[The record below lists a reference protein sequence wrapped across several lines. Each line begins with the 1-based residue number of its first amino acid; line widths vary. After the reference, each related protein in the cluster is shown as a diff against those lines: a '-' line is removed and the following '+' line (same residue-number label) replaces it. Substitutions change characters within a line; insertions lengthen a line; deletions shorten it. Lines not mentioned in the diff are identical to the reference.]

1 MKIDL
6 YLRMKNARAEG
17 IHDTEDNSVLVKQ
30 GALIEKEIT
39 EGFKDHNYLPLRK
52 ELIASGIIED
62 YVLRQDYLF
71 NSPTAAAAVIGG
83 RPVAGPLQWKL
94 KSGLSLKQFQV
105 QQEHLDMFRSFLEQH
120 ETHRSNSA
128 YMRETESFVAAFPVE
143 RLRQMTLMEYDR
155 KKQKDTFCYLLEYE
169 TKSVSGGSFFT
180 NRNKLF
186 FHQEDDVYDCAK
198 FIKDKHPKKTLD
210 ELFDL
215 YRNDLY
221 EFVTTFDAKTYV
233 SRNMDI
239 LPRGAN
245 YIKSKLIN
253 LYYPNQHIYID
264 SVQILSRIADYFH
277 VPYKKH
283 ADAIEVSIALEQ
295 FFQQTLPPYNTMTIK
310 DFTDVLWMFDE
321 TYIHQTEPEEII
333 EPESTVSEELFMDDE
348 TIQKIV
354 TLMKRKKNIILQGTP
369 GVGKTFSIK
378 KIIKQNFEID
388 NAEEQIRTI
397 QFHQSYSYE
406 EFIEGLRPTSYDS
419 GFAIEPGVFKQY
431 IDDVVAKQPS
441 RPFFL
446 IIDEINRGNLS
457 KIFGELLMLIEHDK
471 RGVESVILPYSKEEF
486 TVPSNLYI
494 IGTMNTADRSLAL
507 MDYALRRRFSFVTL
521 KPLYHSPRFT
531 SQLEAAGLKQPQIK
545 QIIHTMNTINQ
556 EIRNDL
562 GENFEIGHSY
572 FVDSDVSDFDQ
583 WYQNILEFDII
594 PILQEY
600 YFDDHD
606 KVSKFLEDLGLID

>member
-1 MKIDL
+1 
-6 YLRMKNARAEG
+6 
-17 IHDTEDNSVLVKQ
+17 
-30 GALIEKEIT
+30 
-39 EGFKDHNYLPLRK
+39 
-52 ELIASGIIED
+52 
-62 YVLRQDYLF
+62 
-71 NSPTAAAAVIGG
+71 
-83 RPVAGPLQWKL
+83 
-94 KSGLSLKQFQV
+94 
-105 QQEHLDMFRSFLEQH
+105 
-120 ETHRSNSA
+120 
-128 YMRETESFVAAFPVE
+128 
-143 RLRQMTLMEYDR
+143 
-155 KKQKDTFCYLLEYE
+155 
-169 TKSVSGGSFFT
+169 
-180 NRNKLF
+180 
-186 FHQEDDVYDCAK
+186 
-198 FIKDKHPKKTLD
+198 
-210 ELFDL
+210 
-215 YRNDLY
+215 
-221 EFVTTFDAKTYV
+221 
-233 SRNMDI
+233 
-239 LPRGAN
+239 
-245 YIKSKLIN
+245 
-253 LYYPNQHIYID
+253 
-264 SVQILSRIADYFH
+264 
-277 VPYKKH
+277 
-283 ADAIEVSIALEQ
+283 
-295 FFQQTLPPYNTMTIK
+295 
-310 DFTDVLWMFDE
+310 
-321 TYIHQTEPEEII
+321 
-333 EPESTVSEELFMDDE
+333 MDDE